1 MLRSA
6 RFAFGVLALTFPLAC
21 GGAKPATSAPPAV
34 PAAQSSPAPASANA
48 FTGTIAET
56 MNSGG
61 YTYAR
66 LQAAGKADVWIAGNE
81 FPAKTGDTLTVQ
93 LEMPMENF
101 ESKTLKR
108 TFPVI
113 YFVSS
118 VTRGGQPAAGAAS
131 APQGG
136 LPMAAA
142 HGAPSAPA
150 ASAPMTVEP
159 VAPAPGGLSIADVW
173 AKRVSLA
180 GKEVTLRGKVV
191 KVNEAILDRNWV
203 HLQDG
208 SGKAADGTNDI
219 TITTDAA
226 VKVGDVVTVKGVL
239 ATGKDFGAGYAYKV
253 IVENAKFSA
262 K

>member
-1 MLRSA
+1 MSRCLLA
-6 RFAFGVLALTFPLAC
+6 CGLLALAFPLAC
-21 GGAKPATSAPPAV
+21 GGAKPATSAPPAMSPGQ
-34 PAAQSSPAPASANA
+34 PAAAAAPASAA
-48 FTGTIAET
+48 GFTGTVAET

-66 LQAAGKADVWIAGNE
+66 LQASGKEDVWIAGNE
-81 FPAKTGDTLTVQ
+81 FPAKTGDALSVQ

-101 ESKTLKR
+101 ESKTLNRK
-108 TFPVI
+108 FPLI

-118 VTRGGQPAAGAAS
+118 VSRGGEASAGS

-136 LPMAAA
+136 LPMAASHA
-142 HGAPSAPA
+142 GVPAQAP
-150 ASAPMTVEP
+150 VEP
-159 VAPAPGGLSIADVW
+159 VAPAPGGMSVADVW

-180 GKEVTLRGKVV
+180 GREVTLRGKVV
-191 KVNEAILDRNWV
+191 KVNEAILDRNWL

-208 SGKAADGTNDI
+208 SGSAADGTNDI

-226 VKVGDVVTVKGVL
+226 AKVGDVVTVKGVL
-239 ATGKDFGAGYAYKV
+239 ATEKDFGAGYAYKV
-253 IVENAKFSA
+253 IVEKAQLSA

>member
-1 MLRSA
+1 M
-6 RFAFGVLALTFPLAC
+6 
-21 GGAKPATSAPPAV
+21 PPAGQ
-34 PAAQSSPAPASANA
+34 PAAAAAPASAND

-66 LQAAGKADVWIAGNE
+66 LQAAGKDDIWIAGNE
-81 FPAKTGDTLTVQ
+81 FPARVGEKLTVQ
-93 LEMPMENF
+93 LEMPMQNF

-113 YFVSS
+113 YFVAS
-118 VTRGGQPAAGAAS
+118 VSRDGQPAAAS
-131 APQGG
+131 AAPQGG
-136 LPMAAA
+136 LPMAAS
-142 HGAPSAPA
+142 HGTAPAPA
-150 ASAPMTVEP
+150 APVTVEP
-159 VAPAPGGLSIADVW
+159 VAPPSGGLSIADLW
-173 AKRVSLA
+173 AKKASLA

-226 VKVGDVVTVKGVL
+226 VKVGDVVTVKGIV
-239 ATGKDFGAGYAYKV
+239 ATEKDFGAGYAYKV
-253 IVENAKFSA
+253 IVEKASFSA